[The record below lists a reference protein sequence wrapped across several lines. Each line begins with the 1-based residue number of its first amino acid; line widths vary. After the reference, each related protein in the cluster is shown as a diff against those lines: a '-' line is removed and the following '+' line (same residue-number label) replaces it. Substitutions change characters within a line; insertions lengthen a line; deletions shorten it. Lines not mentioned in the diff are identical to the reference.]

1 MKVVNKE
8 LGLLV
13 DMSERQAQIS
23 IKRNPRKYTLPESV
37 EEIELDEG
45 SDEDV
50 PKSGSGGVV
59 KPPKEKEMVT
69 VFELPEDPEPEAKKA
84 TIEEIN
90 ASADASK
97 GAIDLANKNG
107 INLNDIGIEGRI
119 MKTDVENY
127 LNSK

>member
-37 EEIELDEG
+37 EEIELDE
-45 SDEDV
+45 DEEPA
-50 PKSGSGGVV
+50 PKATTKATTGGVV
-59 KPPKEKEMVT
+59 KAKAKDVQDVQT
-69 VFELPEDPEPEAKKA
+69 LSVEDA
-84 TIEEIN
+84 N
-90 ASADASK
+90 ANADASK
-97 GAIDLANKNG
+97 GAIDLANENG
-107 INLNDIGIEGRI
+107 INLNDIGITGRI

>member
-8 LGLLV
+8 LGILV
-13 DMSERQAQIS
+13 DMSDRQAQICL
-23 IKRNPRKYTLPESV
+23 KRNPQKYTLPESV

-45 SDEDV
+45 DDEDV
-50 PKSGSGGVV
+50 PKAKSGGVI
-59 KPPKEKEMVT
+59 KPKKEKEMVT
-69 VFELPEDPEPEAKKA
+69 VFELPEDTESEEGDA

-90 ASADASK
+90 ASANASK
-97 GAIDLANKNG
+97 GAIDLANENG

>member
-13 DMSERQAQIS
+13 DMSERQAQICL
-23 IKRNPRKYTLPESV
+23 KRNPRKYTLPESV
-37 EEIELDEG
+37 EEIELDE
-45 SDEDV
+45 DE
-50 PKSGSGGVV
+50 
-59 KPPKEKEMVT
+59 
-69 VFELPEDPEPEAKKA
+69 EPAPKA
-84 TIEEIN
+84 TIKAPAETPQVTTGGVIKAKTKDVQDVQPLSVEEAN
-90 ASADASK
+90 AKADASK
-97 GAIDLANKNG
+97 GAIDLANENG

>member
-37 EEIELDEG
+37 EEIELDEDEEPAPKATTKAPTETPQATTG
-45 SDEDV
+45 GVIEAKTEDV
-50 PKSGSGGVV
+50 SNVQTLSVV
-59 KPPKEKEMVT
+59 D
-69 VFELPEDPEPEAKKA
+69 L
-84 TIEEIN
+84 N
-90 ASADASK
+90 ANADASK
-97 GAIDLANKNG
+97 GAIDLANENG

>member
-13 DMSERQAQIS
+13 DMSERQAQICL
-23 IKRNPRKYTLPESV
+23 KRNPRKYTLPESV
-37 EEIELDEG
+37 EEIELEEDE
-45 SDEDV
+45 EPE
-50 PKSGSGGVV
+50 PKAHTQTPQATTGGVI
-59 KPPKEKEMVT
+59 
-69 VFELPEDPEPEAKKA
+69 EAKKEDVSNVQTLSVEDA
-84 TIEEIN
+84 N

-97 GAIDLANKNG
+97 GAIDLANENG

>member
-13 DMSERQAQIS
+13 DMSDRQARICL
-23 IKRNPRKYTLPESV
+23 KRNPQKYTLPESV
-37 EEIELDEG
+37 EEIELDED
-45 SDEDV
+45 DEYA
-50 PKSGSGGVV
+50 PKAASGGVI
-59 KPPKEKEMVT
+59 KPKKEKEMVT
-69 VFELPEDPEPEAKKA
+69 VFELPEDPEPEDKEA

-90 ASADASK
+90 AAADASK
-97 GAIDLANKNG
+97 GAISLANENG
-107 INLNDIGIEGRI
+107 INLNEIGIEGRI

>member
-59 KPPKEKEMVT
+59 KPKKEKEMVT

-97 GAIDLANKNG
+97 GAIDLANENG

-127 LNSK
+127 LSSK

>member
-13 DMSERQAQIS
+13 DMSERQAQICL
-23 IKRNPRKYTLPESV
+23 KRNPRKYTLPESV

-59 KPPKEKEMVT
+59 KPKKEKEMVT

-90 ASADASK
+90 AAADASK
-97 GAIDLANKNG
+97 GAIDLANAKG
-107 INLNDIGIEGRI
+107 IILNDLGLTGRI
-119 MKTDVENY
+119 IKTDVENY